1 MKQIMGVLLVS
12 LIITAGIFGS
22 NNKILPQFK
31 IADIPPE
38 ITPQENQITF
48 GYLIVP
54 ENRQKKFV

>member
-1 MKQIMGVLLVS
+1 MGVLLVS